1 MGVYFVFKVGLKC
14 NNLPLKFTVPLP
26 GLDKK

>member
-1 MGVYFVFKVGLKC
+1 MGVYLVFKVGLQF
-14 NNLPLKFTVPLP
+14 NNLPLKFTDPLP